1 MHNYV
6 FCRQATYPVKYGMRK
21 RGLDRIRFEVCRPT
35 PPVQRRHLKDLA
47 GNGHMFVRRVGQSS
61 VRVLSV
67 QASPLRPVSLSRLL
81 SSPSHVGGVGVTRPI
96 LYTFSERACAS

>member
-47 GNGHMFVRRVGQSS
+47 GNGHMFVRRVQ
-61 VRVLSV
+61 
-67 QASPLRPVSLSRLL
+67 RPSLSKPHRCGLSASVGFSLRLRM
-81 SSPSHVGGVGVTRPI
+81 SAVS
-96 LYTFSERACAS
+96 A